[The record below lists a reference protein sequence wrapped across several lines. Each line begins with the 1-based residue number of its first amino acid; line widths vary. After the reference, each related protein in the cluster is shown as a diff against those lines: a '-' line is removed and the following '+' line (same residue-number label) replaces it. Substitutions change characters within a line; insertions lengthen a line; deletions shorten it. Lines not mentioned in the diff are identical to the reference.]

1 MAGGGCGNE
10 TAAHHS
16 ILWAGGIP
24 SVWMASLL
32 FCCLVLFTTVW
43 EYLTELLEHRVAG
56 HHGYQEL
63 LEKVYKELTSLG
75 VLSFALFIIQD
86 TSVVQINH
94 DLLVAFEFAHYLIF
108 FMALLFVLFALVSM
122 RGCLATKRQW
132 DTTAATS
139 VHAVCVAYTHKLQRR
154 TGSRAGCFLSALG
167 LWDFHLQFCR
177 EQQAIEWFLLRV
189 LFLREYGVQIHFDF
203 AKYARKSLTHSIM
216 RGIEITPATWAFML
230 ACLLIFAAAD
240 LAHQVEL
247 RVDDAH
253 RRLAGGEDG
262 SEAGF
267 GSAQSGWHI
276 GIMAGATWLALLV
289 QSGLL
294 LLLRRRQRL
303 LLQRKLHMH
312 GWSDELVAQL
322 KDGVQRL
329 QMQVMHAETRGHDH
343 LPSRHESSMDDE
355 VQGSGLRETYETG
368 AYSPQLGKRVR
379 WMAHCVSMWSC
390 FSLAYYLLD
399 LVVIVHQQNE
409 WGLLNRLLAHL
420 SLLLPHVIGQFLVTP
435 EVMKHE
441 SLLSCVV
448 RREDEIVATVID
460 RMEMTDRLCE
470 GLRTKLVDAHRQTEE
485 NYKEARAAAVSR
497 ELDTEAVHQSVL
509 NVLQRTKS
517 ANPAGLQ
524 PLVLTSDDV
533 THATQEFFKQI
544 GNGDSQIA
552 LKRLRIGL
560 HKINAYFTERDW
572 KALCR
577 LLDRNHTK
585 SCTLE
590 DLLAVIKPGQGHWRD
605 RSETDPSTPRAGR
618 TPPKLRKRHRR
629 WPMIFRC
636 LCNEISES
644 ELDDLAAQAATVRW
658 MYEDVADIDTTPTSE
673 PELTPMRRSVT
684 APTISMSP
692 NTRGPKP
699 ALSAELEIE
708 PEPEPD
714 PDPEPA
720 GIRDQTARMGHVQ
733 RLRGHKAAPEPE
745 PESEPEPELLPPR
758 AEVDVEAPRAVS
770 AERSSRSTAVGRGSP
785 GRGRGRSPRGRGGI
799 ARGGGR
805 PRGGAD

>member
-1 MAGGGCGNE
+1 MAGGGGGCGNE

-24 SVWMASLL
+24 NVWMASLL

-43 EYLTELLEHRVAG
+43 EYLTERLEHRVAG
-56 HHGYQEL
+56 HGGYQEL

-139 VHAVCVAYTHKLQRR
+139 VHAVCVAYTRKLQRR
-154 TGSRAGCFLSALG
+154 TGSRGGCLLSALG

-262 SEAGF
+262 SGDGF

-322 KDGVQRL
+322 KDGVQKL
-329 QMQVMHAETRGHDH
+329 QMQVMDAETRGHDH
-343 LPSRHESSMDDE
+343 LPSRHESSMDDD

-399 LVVIVHQQNE
+399 LVVIVHQQDE
-409 WGLLNRLLAHL
+409 WGLLKRLLVHL
-420 SLLLPHVIGQFLVTP
+420 ALLLPHVIGQFLVTP

-497 ELDTEAVHQSVL
+497 ELDTEGALRPARGCIGAVAVAD
-509 NVLQRTKS
+509 T
-517 ANPAGLQ
+517 
-524 PLVLTSDDV
+524 
-533 THATQEFFKQI
+533 
-544 GNGDSQIA
+544 
-552 LKRLRIGL
+552 RLRLG
-560 HKINAYFTERDW
+560 AQRSTSR
-572 KALCR
+572 CS
-577 LLDRNHTK
+577 T
-585 SCTLE
+585 SCS
-590 DLLAVIKPGQGHWRD
+590 GQSRPIQPVSSRWCSHQTTSRTRR
-605 RSETDPSTPRAGR
+605 RSSSNRSGMATARSPSSGSGSGCTR
-618 TPPKLRKRHRR
+618 
-629 WPMIFRC
+629 
-636 LCNEISES
+636 S
-644 ELDDLAAQAATVRW
+644 
-658 MYEDVADIDTTPTSE
+658 TPTSRSA
-673 PELTPMRRSVT
+673 TGRRC
-684 APTISMSP
+684 
-692 NTRGPKP
+692 
-699 ALSAELEIE
+699 
-708 PEPEPD
+708 
-714 PDPEPA
+714 
-720 GIRDQTARMGHVQ
+720 
-733 RLRGHKAAPEPE
+733 
-745 PESEPEPELLPPR
+745 
-758 AEVDVEAPRAVS
+758 AVC
-770 AERSSRSTAVGRGSP
+770 STATT
-785 GRGRGRSPRGRGGI
+785 RSP
-799 ARGGGR
+799 ARSKTCWL
-805 PRGGAD
+805 